1 MPLYTMSIFFGG
13 GTYGDGNDFFAMIQ
27 NSKRVYEGEE
37 VPGLCV
43 NAGICDVR
51 RSKVQSINTTY

>member
-13 GTYGDGNDFFAMIQ
+13 GMVNDFFAMIQ

-51 RSKVQSINTTY
+51 RSAKY